1 MKKIK
6 LIFWLFIVINTS
18 MLFAQQYAD
27 QMTVSLYEQLLNE
40 SGENLG
46 SATKENYNARIQDL
60 LKEIYEI
67 QNNLKE
73 YYNILKVLGYVNKD
87 NITELEFRTY
97 KENFFERKEMEV
109 FTEYLRIEWKDNV
122 PQWIIFRSRSSFLPK
137 LNTKNTIFV
146 LPKVDYETSQS
157 HNQDKNVIDP
167 MIHVFASIAYSAGLG
182 ERYHFVFPNLTQEN
196 SNIQVD
202 RNSVQIYDYVL
213 KDIPYQ
219 VIADHRLKF
228 MTLQYLVYRL
238 RYLDLKIRGFAINK
252 IKKNQ
257 YDFYRS
263 IPDSRY

>member
-1 MKKIK
+1 
-6 LIFWLFIVINTS
+6 
-18 MLFAQQYAD
+18 
-27 QMTVSLYEQLLNE
+27 
-40 SGENLG
+40 
-46 SATKENYNARIQDL
+46 
-60 LKEIYEI
+60 
-67 QNNLKE
+67 
-73 YYNILKVLGYVNKD
+73 
-87 NITELEFRTY
+87 
-97 KENFFERKEMEV
+97 MEV

-137 LNTKNTIFV
+137 LNTKNTVFV

-167 MIHVFASIAYSAGLG
+167 MIHVFASIVYSAGLG

-202 RNSVQIYDYVL
+202 RNSVQIFDYVL